1 MSLKRR
7 LARLEAVPL
16 RPRRRTEDEKFASLQ
31 TELHMP
37 LPADA
42 TPEEHAHALS
52 LLAAAQ
58 ERVRNDRTD
67 TGGLDDVRAF
77 ADSLHEKYSGS

>member
-1 MSLKRR
+1 
-7 LARLEAVPL
+7 
-16 RPRRRTEDEKFASLQ
+16 
-31 TELHMP
+31 MP

>member
-1 MSLKRR
+1 MNLKRR
-7 LARLEAVPL
+7 LSRLEAVPA
-16 RPRRRTEDEKFASLQ
+16 PRRRTRAEMFANLQ
-31 TELHMP
+31 RELHCP

-42 TPEEHAHALS
+42 TPEEHAHAVA

-58 ERVRNDRTD
+58 ERLRNDRTD
-67 TGGLDDVRAF
+67 TGGLDDVRQY